1 MNPCPYCHATT
12 KQVKNGKND
21 SGSQRYQCGV
31 CQRRYTPEP
40 NEHGYPDGVRQ
51 QAVKLS
57 ADGVSFRRIA
67 RHLGVDHGTV
77 MNWVKAHS
85 DQLPAAPL
93 PEEKPLH
100 IVEMDELYSFIGKKK
115 TGSTSLR

>member
-1 MNPCPYCHATT
+1 MSACPSCHATS

-21 SGSQRYQCGV
+21 SGSQRYQCGIG
-31 CQRRYTPEP
+31 QRRYTPEP
-40 NEHGYPDGVRQ
+40 HEHGYSETLRQ

-67 RHLGVDHGTV
+67 RHLGVDHVTV
-77 MNWVKAHS
+77 MLWVKAHS

-93 PEEKPLH
+93 PEEQPLH
-100 IVEMDELYSFIGKKK
+100 IIEIDALYTYVGKKK
-115 TGSTSLR
+115 TGSTSSR